1 MAARV
6 ISRSYSAG
14 LLKNSNRIAV
24 QKVNS
29 FSTGPTLKVDKKWW
43 IVGTLASVTGGVWY
57 ALESVNASDL
67 KAAPSP
73 LPWTH
78 KSLLVGFDHASMRR
92 GYEVYKQVCASC
104 HSLQYL
110 AYRHLVGQ
118 THTEEEAKA
127 EAAEMTVVDGPD
139 DTGAMFERPGRLT
152 DYITGPY
159 KNEQEARFANNGAY
173 PPDLSLIVLARKGGE
188 DYIFHLLTN
197 YTDTPAGVKI
207 AEGQAYNPYFPG
219 GAIGM
224 PQVIYDGLVDFADG
238 TPNSASQLAKD
249 VVTFLSWV
257 ADRRLEDRKEVGIKA
272 LPILLLMFAAS
283 WYATRFVF
291 KPIKTTKYQWV
302 DRIRKQKF

>member
-1 MAARV
+1 MERKV
-6 ISRSYSAG
+6 
-14 LLKNSNRIAV
+14 LWKQVKTNRFLY
-24 QKVNS
+24 Q
-29 FSTGPTLKVDKKWW
+29 L
-43 IVGTLASVTGGVWY
+43 Y
-57 ALESVNASDL
+57 
-67 KAAPSP
+67 
-73 LPWTH
+73 
-78 KSLLVGFDHASMRR
+78 SMRR

-127 EAAEMTVVDGPD
+127 EAAEMTVSDEKERKTMKKWALIICLTKQVLDGPD

-197 YTDTPAGVKI
+197 YTDTPAGVTL
-207 AEGQAYNPYFPG
+207 AEGQSYNPYFPG

-224 PQVIYDGLVDFADG
+224 PQVIFDGVSAFVSIDTTIPCLSPICKALVSIRSDF
-238 TPNSASQLAKD
+238 
-249 VVTFLSWV
+249 FLSISSSSTMPM
-257 ADRRLEDRKEVGIKA
+257 EH
-272 LPILLLMFAAS
+272 
-283 WYATRFVF
+283 
-291 KPIKTTKYQWV
+291 Q
-302 DRIRKQKF
+302 IRQHNWPRMW